1 MESNNHE
8 WTEALSVMSP
18 SKSNN
23 SVMLIS
29 SQPGYES
36 IISLLKRKAEN
47 FDFTVSAF
55 SNELPPSDVLVVMTS
70 SQYAAIK
77 TLLFFQPHNLHH
89 WIHTAPLFTHDKSLL
104 MDARSPANLLP
115 LNKQDKDIPT
125 DLQKSLLTLFV
136 KWKVDNSH
144 EIKCFED
151 EVSLYPSFRDYI
163 FSLDIMETGITSD
176 LLVYRV
182 ITAYAEVKHNM
193 EAGVDYAVS
202 NNQVYWAYGDSFSAS
217 ASQEPFLHRTVVFLT
232 GASNVGEHDTH
243 LSMEVFPSV
252 FGEDVTEVE
261 IPLKLGADTSHNNVQ
276 YSLSDS
282 QSIQNHKLN
291 EIIASE
297 KGSLIAIVARSKE
310 IITALSGLPQ
320 ERFHVMSHECYLFS
334 CDTYD
339 YVINMEMPVSRLL
352 WERFNE
358 KSAGTGVVYH
368 NLYKQDALYNDMEQ
382 AKSGL
387 LILEFAQEQS
397 SERAAVKLIK
407 LWDSIWN
414 RSSYDVNG
422 KAVRLFAYKIK
433 QLNRARLTAASDSVA
448 IEDKIKTLKL
458 NTNNVFAKESENN
471 FNAWLFF
478 ISNLHKKIVDLS
490 QSEVYTPVVSI
501 AEKAIEDAY
510 DRELDAWRGFLCE

>member
-1 MESNNHE
+1 
-8 WTEALSVMSP
+8 
-18 SKSNN
+18 
-23 SVMLIS
+23 
-29 SQPGYES
+29 
-36 IISLLKRKAEN
+36 
-47 FDFTVSAF
+47 
-55 SNELPPSDVLVVMTS
+55 
-70 SQYAAIK
+70 
-77 TLLFFQPHNLHH
+77 
-89 WIHTAPLFTHDKSLL
+89 
-104 MDARSPANLLP
+104 
-115 LNKQDKDIPT
+115 
-125 DLQKSLLTLFV
+125 
-136 KWKVDNSH
+136 
-144 EIKCFED
+144 
-151 EVSLYPSFRDYI
+151 
-163 FSLDIMETGITSD
+163 
-176 LLVYRV
+176 
-182 ITAYAEVKHNM
+182 
-193 EAGVDYAVS
+193 
-202 NNQVYWAYGDSFSAS
+202 
-217 ASQEPFLHRTVVFLT
+217 
-232 GASNVGEHDTH
+232 
-243 LSMEVFPSV
+243 
-252 FGEDVTEVE
+252 
-261 IPLKLGADTSHNNVQ
+261 
-276 YSLSDS
+276 
-282 QSIQNHKLN
+282 
-291 EIIASE
+291 
-297 KGSLIAIVARSKE
+297 
-310 IITALSGLPQ
+310 
-320 ERFHVMSHECYLFS
+320 
-334 CDTYD
+334 
-339 YVINMEMPVSRLL
+339 MPVSRLL